1 MSKLT
6 IWKHSAKSETLQAAR
21 TSTPTANACSWGF
34 HQEELSESKVNLEE
48 VQESK
53 PKHDIINEL
62 IQENKFLKKMWG
74 FREKMELK
82 DKALNDE
89 KYNHYVTNENLISK
103 LLEVESLEKI
113 LTLVCYTIL
122 LKSTQN

>member
-1 MSKLT
+1 
-6 IWKHSAKSETLQAAR
+6 
-21 TSTPTANACSWGF
+21 
-34 HQEELSESKVNLEE
+34 
-48 VQESK
+48 
-53 PKHDIINEL
+53 
-62 IQENKFLKKMWG
+62 
-74 FREKMELK
+74 MELK